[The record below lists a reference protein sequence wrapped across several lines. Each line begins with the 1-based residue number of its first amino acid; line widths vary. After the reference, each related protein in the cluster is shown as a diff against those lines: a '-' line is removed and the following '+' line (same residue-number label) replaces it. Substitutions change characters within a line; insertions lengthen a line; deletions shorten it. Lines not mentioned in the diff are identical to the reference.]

1 MKRIL
6 FLVYLLS
13 SLLYCHAELEITLNI
28 ETPGSLSSMIASSK
42 KSQITSLTLSGKLNS
57 SENQTSQPANAILES
72 LEITENSGN
81 TIKYEFSNQTYPQEL
96 TNDEKQLFA
105 ID

>member
-1 MKRIL
+1 MKT
-6 FLVYLLS
+6 F
-13 SLLYCHAELEITLNI
+13 
-28 ETPGSLSSMIASSK
+28 
-42 KSQITSLTLSGKLNS
+42 TLSGTLNS

-81 TIKYEFSNQTYPQEL
+81 TIKYEFSNQAYPQEL